1 MSRRAFLTYGRMNPP
16 TPGHM
21 KLIKHMLNESAG
33 NGNIFVGISH
43 THEKDPKKNPLP
55 LELKK
60 KLVEQAVRR
69 AFPGNANRI
78 KVVSTTSNNPRPSYL
93 VNNLKKR
100 YNNVKLMFGEN
111 RTGQFNWLQCTK
123 TYCPRNMKDPKV
135 YSATKAREAALRN
148 NKKAFNNLT
157 ANFNNKNAIRKL
169 IKNTLL
175 AGGTKRTQNASP
187 KRPSTSKRTRV

>member
-1 MSRRAFLTYGRMNPP
+1 
-16 TPGHM
+16 M
-21 KLIKHMLNESAG
+21 KLIQYMLNESAG
-33 NGNIFVGISH
+33 NGNIFVGVSH
-43 THEKDPKKNPLP
+43 SHEKDPKKNPLP

-100 YNNVKLMFGEN
+100 YGNVKLVFGQN
-111 RTGQFNWLQCTK
+111 RTGQFNWLNCTK

-135 YSATKAREAALRN
+135 YSATRAREAALRN
-148 NKKAFNNLT
+148 NKRAFNELT
-157 ANFNNKNAIRKL
+157 ANFNNKNAIRAL
-169 IKNTLL
+169 IKGMLN
-175 AGGTKRTQNASP
+175 GGAKRTSA
-187 KRPSTSKRTRV
+187 KRTRSVR

>member
-1 MSRRAFLTYGRMNPP
+1 MNPP

-21 KLIKHMLNESAG
+21 KLIKYMLNESAG

-100 YNNVKLMFGEN
+100 YGNVKLVFGQN
-111 RTGQFNWLQCTK
+111 RTGQFNWLNCTK

-135 YSATKAREAALRN
+135 YSATRAREAALRN
-148 NKKAFNNLT
+148 NKKAFNELT
-157 ANFNNKNAIRKL
+157 ANFNNKNAIRSL
-169 IKNTLL
+169 IKKMLN
-175 AGGTKRTQNASP
+175 GGTKRSRASSP
-187 KRPSTSKRTRV
+187 TTSKRARSRV